1 VTQLKPPLPEPLS
14 IPGPA
19 GVLEAL
25 LEVPAGASGASVAVV
40 CHPHPQHGGTLQ
52 NKVVHMLA
60 RTFQE
65 QGTPTIRFNYRGV
78 GRSEGEY
85 DEGRGETDDA
95 VAVLDYAAARWPGAG
110 LWLAGFSFGGA
121 VAFRAAT
128 RRPVK
133 RLVMAAPAVQRVE
146 GDHPQVPSCPW
157 LIVQGD
163 QDEVIDPGLVTD
175 WVAGLSRRPD
185 FVMLPGVGHFFH
197 GRLDDLRSAVRVWLL
212 GTAETS

>member
-1 VTQLKPPLPEPLS
+1 MTQFKPPMPESLS
-14 IPGPA
+14 ISGQA
-19 GVLEAL
+19 GTLEAL
-25 LEVPAGASGASVAVV
+25 LEAPAGASVTNVAVV
-40 CHPHPQHGGTLQ
+40 CHPHPQHGGTMQ

-65 QGTPTIRFNYRGV
+65 RGTPTIRFNYRGV
-78 GRSEGEY
+78 GGSAGEY
-85 DEGRGETDDA
+85 DEGRGETEDA
-95 VAVLDYAAARWPGAG
+95 VSVLDYAAERWPGAE

-133 RLVMAAPAVQRVE
+133 RLVMAAPAIQRVA
-146 GDHPQVPSCPW
+146 GDQSQLPSCPW

-163 QDEVIDPGLVTD
+163 QDEVIDPALVAD
-175 WVAGLSRRPD
+175 WVTALPRKPD

-197 GRLDDLRSAVRVWLL
+197 GRLDDLRSTVRTWLL
-212 GTAETS
+212 AQEAR